1 MLKLQRVALFLA
13 ALTVL
18 SPLQGCNRGKK
29 KKEKENPIPVQVQ
42 RVQLSSIARTLRYDA
57 DVRGALEVRVFSQVP
72 ERIISRRVEPGDKV
86 KRGQILAIV
95 RSDTLSDNVQS
106 AAAAIDAARADRDN
120 LKAELDRQAKLL
132 ARRIVSQAMVDQLR
146 ARLRSA
152 EAQIRRLEAMAR
164 QASTVRGNAV
174 IRSPIS
180 GVVGQCLLDQGDMAA
195 PTVPICTIVRPDPV
209 ELRIDVPE
217 QDLARIKE
225 KMQARV
231 RVARFPKR
239 DFRGTVERIYPTID
253 RMTRTAKIKVVIK
266 NTEQQLMP
274 GMLARVWL
282 EVERHDDTVVV
293 PYSSLII
300 EMGARGETT
309 HRVYVLDKGGKS
321 AADRTVRLGIVDGSR
336 VEITAG
342 LSVGDE
348 LVTRG
353 QHLLRPGREVSVVER
368 LDPSK
373 PNKQAPAPARATK
386 PAKAP

>member
-1 MLKLQRVALFLA
+1 MNKLPRAVLVLA
-13 ALTVL
+13 ALTFV
-18 SPLQGCNRGKK
+18 SPLPACNRGKK
-29 KKEKENPIPVQVQ
+29 KGEEKDPPVSVQVQ
-42 RVQLSSIARTLRYDA
+42 QVRLSSIAQTLRYDA
-57 DVRGALEVRVFSQVP
+57 DVRGVLEVRVFSQVP
-72 ERIISRRVEPGDKV
+72 ERIVARRVEPGDTV

-95 RSDTLSDNVQS
+95 RADTLSDNVQS

-132 ARRIVSQAMVDQLR
+132 ARRIVSQAVVDQLQ

-180 GVVGQCLLDQGDMAA
+180 GVVGQCTLDQGDMAA
-195 PTVPICTIVRPDPV
+195 PTIPICTVVRPDPV
-209 ELRIDVPE
+209 ELRIEVPE
-217 QDLARIKE
+217 RDLARIKE

-231 RVARFPKR
+231 RVSRFPGR

-253 RMTRTAKIKVVIK
+253 RVTRTAKIKVVIK
-266 NTEQQLMP
+266 NPGHELMS
-274 GMLARVWL
+274 GMLARVWI

-309 HRVYVLDKGGKS
+309 HRVYVLDKDGKT
-321 AADRTVRLGIVDGSR
+321 AADRTVRLGIVDENR
-336 VEITAG
+336 VEVTAG
-342 LSVGDE
+342 LGAGDL

-353 QHLLRPGREVSVVER
+353 QHLLRPGRTVKVVER
-368 LDPSK
+368 LDPAR
-373 PNKQAPAPARATK
+373 APADRK
-386 PAKAP
+386 PKPTAHKP